1 MFNLKKVFT
10 IHLTPSL
17 PGSILC
23 VCACVAGLSYFTV
36 TTDPIKL
43 WSSTSSVARQ
53 QKEYF
58 DKHFSPFFRPT
69 QVLRNNKFLT
79 SYYIAVSFK
88 KIVFKFFQ
96 NFDINYG
103 FLLPPQ
109 IIIQAPGQ
117 PNHEYTVSMKGK
129 KVHLTRKI
137 AFLIDNF
144 IIKSSALITI

>member
-1 MFNLKKVFT
+1 MTGADVNRFIVKKLKESALKLLATLLQINYLFNLKKVFT

-69 QVLRNNKFLT
+69 QVLRNN
-79 SYYIAVSFK
+79 
-88 KIVFKFFQ
+88 
-96 NFDINYG
+96 
-103 FLLPPQ
+103 
-109 IIIQAPGQ
+109 
-117 PNHEYTVSMKGK
+117 
-129 KVHLTRKI
+129 
-137 AFLIDNF
+137 
-144 IIKSSALITI
+144 